1 MIKHRYAH
9 EIDPNGGSAAA
20 VLARMVE
27 PGQRVL
33 ELGTGPGTVTRI
45 LHSKGC
51 KVTGVEMDPET
62 LAVCTPFCERTLQAN
77 LEDPNWAVSLV
88 GDSFD
93 AIICADVLEHLRD
106 PRPLL
111 KQLHNFLKPG
121 GSVLMSLPNASHL
134 TIVAS
139 LLGGRFPYQK
149 NGLLD
154 NTHLK
159 FYGREDL
166 EALLREC
173 GLLWQHW
180 HTVQVDPAQAELKA
194 YWHLLD
200 ETTQAFLIEKCADGV
215 VYQHVVR
222 AQPAK
227 EPSHLQR
234 LLSDQ
239 SELTKKHAAEVLS
252 LKMEHAAEVLS
263 LKMEHAAELL
273 SLKMERDALKAAWQ
287 LEREVLSNQFDAQSN
302 ILQASHKERIS
313 LMAAELEGMVLKEQN
328 TQATLFWT
336 ASQLENHKQS
346 IQELLVEIEKIKQS
360 TSWRLTAPLRKLLQ
374 KIS

>member
-45 LHSKGC
+45 LHAKGC

-62 LAVCTPFCERTLQAN
+62 LATCAPFCERTVQAN
-77 LEDPNWAVSLV
+77 LEDPQWAAPLA
-88 GDSFD
+88 GESFD

-111 KQLHNFLKPG
+111 NQLHGFLKPG
-121 GSVLMSLPNASHL
+121 SSVLMSLPNASHL
-134 TIVAS
+134 TVVAS

-154 NTHLK
+154 HTHLK

-166 EALLREC
+166 DALLREC

-180 HTVQVDPAQAELKA
+180 HNVQVDPAQAELKA

-200 ETTQAFLIEKCADGV
+200 EETQAFLKAKCADGE

-222 AQPAK
+222 AQPAT
-227 EPSHLQR
+227 EAAHLQKLESDR
-234 LLSDQ
+234 IAMVKANEAQVLELNAQWAAQKAGWLL
-239 SELTKKHAAEVLS
+239 EKEVTAAQNLAVINGLV
-252 LKMEHAAEVLS
+252 A
-263 LKMEHAAELL
+263 
-273 SLKMERDALKAAWQ
+273 
-287 LEREVLSNQFDAQSN
+287 
-302 ILQASHKERIS
+302 KE
-313 LMAAELEGMVLKEQN
+313 KN
-328 TQATLFWT
+328 TQATLEWT
-336 ASQLENHKQS
+336 ESQLQNHKQS
-346 IQELLVEIEKIKQS
+346 IQELHAEIAAIKQS
-360 TSWRLTAPLRKLLQ
+360 TSWRITAPLRKLLRQ
-374 KIS
+374 ISD

>member
-51 KVTGVEMDPET
+51 QVTGVEMDPET
-62 LAVCTPFCERTLQAN
+62 LATCAPFCERTIQAN
-77 LEDPNWAVSLV
+77 LEDPDWAAPLA
-88 GDSFD
+88 GEKFD
-93 AIICADVLEHLRD
+93 AVICADVLEHLRN

-111 KQLHNFLKPG
+111 QQLHSFLKPG

-134 TIVAS
+134 TVVAS

-154 NTHLK
+154 HTHLK

-166 EALLREC
+166 DALLREC

-194 YWHLLD
+194 YWHQLD
-200 ETTQAFLIEKCADGV
+200 EDEQTFLKAKCTDGE

-222 AQPAK
+222 AQSATEAAHFEKLVSEHHALVLKNKTETQELNAK
-227 EPSHLQR
+227 Y
-234 LLSDQ
+234 
-239 SELTKKHAAEVLS
+239 AAQEQDWNAKYAEKQKSWVEEKTLIAAHHEAALES
-252 LKMEHAAEVLS
+252 LAA
-263 LKMEHAAELL
+263 
-273 SLKMERDALKAAWQ
+273 Q
-287 LEREVLSNQFDAQSN
+287 LEGV
-302 ILQASHKERIS
+302 AS
-313 LMAAELEGMVLKEQN
+313 KEQN
-328 TQATLFWT
+328 TQATLAWT
-336 ASQLENHKQS
+336 ESQLQNHKKS
-346 IQELLVEIEKIKQS
+346 IQELHLEIEALKQS
-360 TSWRLTAPLRKLLQ
+360 TSWRITSPLRKLLR
-374 KIS
+374 KISN

>member
-45 LHSKGC
+45 LHAKGC

-62 LAVCTPFCERTLQAN
+62 LATCAPFCERTLQAN
-77 LEDPNWAVSLV
+77 LEDPQWAAPLA
-88 GDSFD
+88 GERFD
-93 AIICADVLEHLRD
+93 AIICADVLEHLHN

-111 KQLHNFLKPG
+111 NQLHGFLKPD
-121 GSVLMSLPNASHL
+121 GSILMSLPNASHL
-134 TIVAS
+134 TVVAS
-139 LLGGRFPYQK
+139 LLGGRFPYQQ

-154 NTHLK
+154 HTHLK

-166 EALLREC
+166 DALLREC

-200 ETTQAFLIEKCADGV
+200 EETQAFLKAKCADGE

-222 AQPAK
+222 AQPAT
-227 EPSHLQR
+227 EASHLQKLVNER
-234 LLSDQ
+234 
-239 SELTKKHAAEVLS
+239 
-252 LKMEHAAEVLS
+252 
-263 LKMEHAAELL
+263 AELIQAHNAQIL
-273 SLKMERDALKAAWQ
+273 DLNHQLAAQDMASQAERSAAL
-287 LEREVLSNQFDAQSN
+287 AQQ
-302 ILQASHKERIS
+302 QA
-313 LMAAELEGMVLKEQN
+313 LMAQAQN
-328 TQATLFWT
+328 TQATLAWT
-336 ASQLENHKQS
+336 ESQLQNHKQS
-346 IQELLVEIEKIKQS
+346 IQELHAEIATLKQS
-360 TSWRLTAPLRKLLQ
+360 TSWRITAPLRKLLR
-374 KIS
+374 KISD